1 MKEVAHHEEGQHQT
15 GDEQRDAEDE
25 ADRGALAESQTYD
38 QARYEQDETQRNA
51 ERKAV
56 SAVESPAG
64 FSHLL
69 LPVGIHCG
77 DKLYHK
83 SLFYN
88 MNPFENFLN
97 QQDEEAWSAALTTL
111 LRSIHEV
118 DQNATQ
124 IWFAFYPL
132 ALFQALAAADDPE
145 KLRQQLL
152 MQGNFYLRDQI
163 DSSHTF
169 LYGHRYWP
177 EVKLAV
183 EQHAQHAREFD
194 AREES
199 LADQILGVAQ
209 KVASALKVDRSLVVG
224 ITAVAFMTVRQ
235 AGLDAFE
242 KSPGGMLIDK
252 KHARKSPE
260 EVLRERA
267 KDDSQG
273 LFGFLRTV
281 NKKWT
286 VTYDENDEGAK
297 YRMNHVQ
304 DLAWGAADDRTRNW
318 REIDP
323 RRVEGPIPVECRSA
337 SCGTCWVGVLGGAEK
352 LSDVAA
358 REGKKIKEFGYID
371 TSEPKP
377 LIRLACQEQTHGT
390 VSIVIPPWNGVFG
403 KYLKGLKNN
412 P

>member
-1 MKEVAHHEEGQHQT
+1 M
-15 GDEQRDAEDE
+15 
-25 ADRGALAESQTYD
+25 
-38 QARYEQDETQRNA
+38 
-51 ERKAV
+51 
-56 SAVESPAG
+56 
-64 FSHLL
+64 
-69 LPVGIHCG
+69 I
-77 DKLYHK
+77 
-83 SLFYN
+83 
-88 MNPFENFLN
+88 PFDNFLAKH
-97 QQDEEAWSAALTTL
+97 DEESWSATLTTL

-132 ALFQALAAADDPE
+132 SLFQALARAEDPE

-152 MQGNFYLRDQI
+152 MQGTYYLRDQI
-163 DSSHTF
+163 DSSHKF
-169 LYGHRYWP
+169 LYGHRFWP
-177 EVKLAV
+177 EVKTEV
-183 EQHAQHAREFD
+183 QKHAREFNEQD
-194 AREES
+194 A
-199 LADQILGVAQ
+199 LADQILAVAQ
-209 KVASALKVDRSLVVG
+209 KVAQQKKVDRSLLVG
-224 ITAVAFMTVRQ
+224 ITAVAFMTVQ
-235 AGLDAFE
+235 QVGLEAFE
-242 KSPGGMLIDK
+242 KAPGKMLIDRA
-252 KHARKSPE
+252 HARKSPE
-260 EVLRERA
+260 QVLRDRA

-273 LFGFLRTV
+273 LLGFLRTV

-286 VTYDENDEGAK
+286 ITYDENDERAT

-304 DLAWGAADDRTRNW
+304 DLAWGAADDRSRNW

-337 SCGTCWVGVLGGAEK
+337 SCGTCWVGVLGGSEK

-377 LIRLACQEQTHGT
+377 LIRLACQAQTHGA

-403 KYLKGLKNN
+403 KYLKSLKDN

>member
-1 MKEVAHHEEGQHQT
+1 
-15 GDEQRDAEDE
+15 
-25 ADRGALAESQTYD
+25 
-38 QARYEQDETQRNA
+38 
-51 ERKAV
+51 
-56 SAVESPAG
+56 
-64 FSHLL
+64 
-69 LPVGIHCG
+69 
-77 DKLYHK
+77 
-83 SLFYN
+83 

-132 ALFQALAAADDPE
+132 ALFQALASADDPE

-152 MQGNFYLRDQI
+152 MQGQFYLRDQI

-177 EVKLAV
+177 EVKRALQ
-183 EQHAQHAREFD
+183 QHAQHAREFD

-199 LADQILGVAQ
+199 LADQVLGVAQ
-209 KVASALKVDRSLVVG
+209 KVASSLKVDRSLVVG

-235 AGLDAFE
+235 AGLEAFE
-242 KSPGGMLIDK
+242 KSPGGTLIDK

-273 LFGFLRTV
+273 LLGFLRTV

-286 VTYDENDEGAK
+286 VTYDENDDGAK

-377 LIRLACQEQTHGT
+377 LIRLACQAQTHGA

>member
-1 MKEVAHHEEGQHQT
+1 M
-15 GDEQRDAEDE
+15 
-25 ADRGALAESQTYD
+25 
-38 QARYEQDETQRNA
+38 
-51 ERKAV
+51 
-56 SAVESPAG
+56 
-64 FSHLL
+64 
-69 LPVGIHCG
+69 
-77 DKLYHK
+77 
-83 SLFYN
+83 FYN
-88 MNPFENFLN
+88 MTPFDNFLARH
-97 QQDEEAWSAALTTL
+97 DEEAWSATLTTL

-132 ALFQALAAADDPE
+132 ALFQALAAAEDPE
-145 KLRQQLL
+145 TLRQQLL
-152 MQGNFYLRDQI
+152 MQGQFYLRDQI

-177 EVKLAV
+177 EVKRAV
-183 EQHAQHAREFD
+183 EQQAASFNEQ
-194 AREES
+194 ES
-199 LADQILGVAQ
+199 LADQILAVAQ
-209 KVASALKVDRSLVVG
+209 KVASSLKVDRSLVAG
-224 ITAVAFMTVRQ
+224 ITAVAFMTIQQ
-235 AGLDAFE
+235 AGLEAFQ
-242 KSPGGMLIDK
+242 KSPGRMLIDK

-260 EVLRERA
+260 DVLRDRA

-286 VTYDENDEGAK
+286 VTHDENDDGAK

-304 DLAWGAADDRTRNW
+304 DLAWGAAEDRTRNW

-323 RRVEGPIPVECRSA
+323 RRIEGPIPVECRSA

-358 REGKKIKEFGYID
+358 REGKKIKEFGYVD
-371 TSEPKP
+371 TAESKP
-377 LIRLACQEQTHGT
+377 LIRLACQAQAHGA

-403 KYLKGLKNN
+403 KYLRGLKNN